1 VKMIE
6 TLYSAA
12 GDPLDAASR
21 FVGRR
26 ATGPFST
33 TVLDFCDALSSQLLT
48 SAATRDFPEIQAF
61 GFAIRRAALN
71 RWAKAFNESTASV
84 VRVPRGCVL
93 HFAPANVPTV
103 FAYSWLWATL
113 LGNHSIVR
121 LSERRPRASRVL
133 EDILFKSLAA
143 ADPSL
148 RDSTVAVSYPHSVE
162 TTQKLSALADVRII
176 WGGDASVRTIR
187 AIPGRPGG
195 VDLGFADRMSVCV
208 LRADYVKSLNSAAL
222 EELASALAVD
232 FCTFDQA
239 ACSSPR
245 IAVWVGSEDEFTVA
259 AKRLW
264 DAVDAALERRG
275 YFVDAAAAI
284 TKMTEAA
291 VQAAAGTSISSV
303 VPSNR
308 LTVTRGVPGLLESRC
323 ATAGW
328 GMIHEFRLAD
338 LADLP
343 ALCSSKLQ
351 TIVAAGFDRATLTY
365 LVVEGSMTGV
375 DRIVAAGEAL
385 AFDRHWDG
393 FDMMLELTRTV
404 HISSRL

>member
-1 VKMIE
+1 MME
-6 TLYSAA
+6 TLYSAT

-26 ATGPFST
+26 ATAPFAAA
-33 TVLDFCDALSSQLLT
+33 VLDFCDELSGQLLA

-71 RWAKAFNESTASV
+71 RWAKAFNESTAAV

-121 LSERRPRASRVL
+121 LSERRPRASRLL
-133 EDILFKSLAA
+133 EEVLFKSLAA

-148 RDSTVAVSYPHSVE
+148 RCSTVAVSYAHDVE
-162 TTQKLSALADVRII
+162 LTQKLSAFADVRII
-176 WGGDASVRTIR
+176 WGGDASVRAIR
-187 AIPGRPGG
+187 GISGRPGG
-195 VDLGFADRMSVCV
+195 VDLGFADRMSACV
-208 LRADYVKSLNSAAL
+208 LRADYVKSLNSTAL

-232 FCTFDQA
+232 ICTFDQA

-245 IAVWVGSEDEFTVA
+245 IAVWVGSQDDFTVA

-264 DAVDAALERRG
+264 HAVDAELERRG
-275 YFVDAAAAI
+275 YFVDTAAAI
-284 TKMTEAA
+284 MKMTEAA
-291 VQAAAGTSISSV
+291 VQAAAGTSIASL

-308 LTVTRGVPGLLESRC
+308 LTVTRGIPELLESRC

-328 GMIHEFRLAD
+328 GMVHEFCVSD

-343 ALCSSKLQ
+343 ALCSSRLQ
-351 TIVAAGFDRATLTY
+351 TVVSVGFDRATLNY
-365 LVVEGSMTGV
+365 LVLDTSMTGV
-375 DRIVAAGEAL
+375 DRIVAPGEAL
-385 AFDRHWDG
+385 AFDRYWDG
-393 FDMMLELTRTV
+393 FDMMLELTRTL
-404 HISSRL
+404 HISARL